1 MKNMNEIKNEKR
13 LTKYVEDIHGSYYE
27 LGCEKCPLNIN
38 SCDYVC
44 DEVLADRLAKYENI
58 GRDFMELPA
67 DEVLP
72 VEVLEMSLK
81 VSSVLAIVSE
91 HNKLAKAVFD
101 SVLGTID
108 KLYGKKGGEK
118 NDNV

>member
-13 LTKYVEDIHGSYYE
+13 LTKCVKDMYGSYYE
-27 LGCEKCPLNIN
+27 LRCEKCPLNIN

-44 DEVLADRLAKYENI
+44 DEVVDRLAKYENI
-58 GRDFMELPA
+58 GRDFMKLPA
-67 DEVLP
+67 DEVVP

-91 HNKLAKAVFD
+91 HNKLAKSVFD

-108 KLYGKKGGEK
+108 KLYGKKAGEK
-118 NDNV
+118 NDKA